1 MRRKTAGI
9 TDSTL
14 LSFANLAAMI
24 FGVIAVHVALLLF
37 GIGSARRLGFDRG
50 DTIAVAFAGSQNS
63 LMVGAYLAQTIG
75 PLAIL
80 PMVAY
85 HAAQLVIDTL
95 IADRWRQ
102 QTS

>member
-1 MRRKTAGI
+1 
-9 TDSTL
+9 
-14 LSFANLAAMI
+14 MI
-24 FGVIAVHVALLLF
+24 VGVVAVHVTLLLLA
-37 GIGSARRLGFDRG
+37 IGAARGFRFDRG

-85 HAAQLVIDTL
+85 HAAQLIIDTL

-102 QTS
+102 QIVQPAVEPAG